1 MDTVR
6 CGQCKTLLDE
16 PLQTVADSPF
26 PCPKCGSTLRLFD
39 KTLAATVTARASL
52 GLKARESGRRKPF
65 LEQISGAS
73 YFRKAQRWV
82 ERLMRIDR
90 RNNQYR
96 EVVNDPETGAI
107 IHKCEEPLSKHR
119 GHGDARKKDVHR
131 VERAGHEQGAEVN
144 RRAAGRST
152 ETFLPTAGGNK

>member
-16 PLQTVADSPF
+16 PLQTPAESRI
-26 PCPKCGSTLRLFD
+26 PCPKCGSTSRLFE
-39 KTLAATVTARASL
+39 KTLAAMGTARASL
-52 GLKARESGRRKPF
+52 GLKAREPGRRKPF

-73 YFRKAQRWV
+73 YFLKAQRWA

-96 EVVNDPETGAI
+96 EVVTDPETGAI
-107 IHKCEEPLSKHR
+107 IHKCEEPLTNHR
-119 GHGDARKKDVHR
+119 GRGDARKEDI
-131 VERAGHEQGAEVN
+131 
-144 RRAAGRST
+144 
-152 ETFLPTAGGNK
+152 

>member
-6 CGQCKTLLDE
+6 CGQCKTPLDE
-16 PLQTVADSPF
+16 PLQTPADSRT
-26 PCPKCGSTLRLFD
+26 PCPKCGSTSRLFE
-39 KTLAATVTARASL
+39 KTLAATTTPRASL
-52 GLKARESGRRKPF
+52 GLKAREPGRRKPF

-96 EVVNDPETGAI
+96 EVVTDPETGAI
-107 IHKCEEPLSKHR
+107 IHKCEEPLSEHR
-119 GHGDARKKDVHR
+119 GHGDARK
-131 VERAGHEQGAEVN
+131 RAV
-144 RRAAGRST
+144 
-152 ETFLPTAGGNK
+152 